1 MQIPD
6 IFHAYVFHIPSIEI
20 DTVHCPNGS
29 QLEYCKIYW
38 NILEYAW
45 NMSGTCMEY
54 EWNMHGIC
62 MEYAWNM
69 RGISRNMHGT
79 CMEYAW
85 NMQGICMEHA
95 WNMNGICVEYACDMR
110 GIRVAYAWNT
120 HGICMEYAWNTH
132 GIRSKPFEKSPPEC
146 LKTSRG
152 RRMLQN
158 VLRMPNECLTKS
170 V

>member
-1 MQIPD
+1 
-6 IFHAYVFHIPSIEI
+6 
-20 DTVHCPNGS
+20 
-29 QLEYCKIYW
+29 
-38 NILEYAW
+38 
-45 NMSGTCMEY
+45 MEY
-54 EWNMHGIC
+54 RGICVEYVWNMHGIW

-69 RGISRNMHGT
+69 RGI

-132 GIRSKPFEKSPPEC
+132 GIRSKPFEKRPPEC

-152 RRMLQN
+152 HRMLQN

-170 V
+170 VWAALQMFCNFQCAWNMRGIRVASAWNMCRILTECIDRHVD